1 MAYCASTLFEFAVTV
16 TQSVLP
22 PCANGERAGSLR
34 VLNMIQQN

>member
-22 PCANGERAGSLR
+22 PELNCANGERAGSLC
-34 VLNMIQQN
+34 VLNN